1 MILGIS
7 RKKLFVGISL
17 LALAYGIYLRVINL
31 ERPLIYD
38 EVWGLM
44 NWIARPVS
52 EILTL
57 FNNQNNHPLNSVF
70 MKFSDF
76 MFGRSL
82 IMMRMHSLVA
92 GILIPLFSGA
102 IAWRLTKK
110 RFIAAIAIILCSLHS
125 GLIYYSHVARGYS
138 VQSSAIML
146 FILLVL
152 VYNDSSKKTGT
163 AAICG
168 VIGMIGCF
176 VIACFSLSTAILYL
190 AAIMVMHVIFILLSA
205 WQHSNRKLFKMV
217 SSAVVNNSVL
227 VSGYAVITLFAA
239 WMYLGHYAQF
249 KSAVPAGGGFY
260 INSFADILSFLSE
273 MGKSL
278 LPWLVWCSALLC
290 FRFKKYRIIGLMTIC
305 YILPAFLAGVFI
317 KVGPPRVYLPLVPV
331 IIIAASTGVYS
342 LTMVY
347 KKWSR
352 SLQIILPL
360 LLVMFL
366 MFSLPE
372 RYLKWSAIDW
382 SDIISEI
389 NNEFPAH
396 KSYRCYPANET
407 LPISASLADE
417 VKNNIKPIYDGMLFI
432 NFGRDQR
439 IKGLNNKNGV
449 GEVEFHS
456 SEAPPLVNFSQ
467 INANIYVLKK
477 VVAGS
482 KIKSNL
488 IFAEIPLQGVKTAR
502 AIINDLRSQGD
513 EWYLLNCWFNSVRMS
528 QSGKKLVSYQLIS
541 DSSKLSIAE
550 LLEIEQRSFGRV
562 RFFWLSGEFESG
574 PNVR

>member
-1 MILGIS
+1 MLS
-7 RKKLFVGISL
+7 RKKIFIGIAL
-17 LALAYGIYLRVINL
+17 LALAYGIYLRLINL

-44 NWIARPVS
+44 NWIVKPVS

-70 MKFSDF
+70 MKLSNF

-82 IMMRMHSLVA
+82 IMMRMHSFAA

-102 IAWRLTKK
+102 IAWHLTRK
-110 RFIAAIAIILCSLHS
+110 RFIAAVTIILCSLHS

-138 VQSSAIML
+138 VQTAAIML

-152 VYNDSSKKTGT
+152 VYNDSSKKTGRK
-163 AAICG
+163 AIYL
-168 VIGMIGCF
+168 VVGMIGCF
-176 VIACFSLSTAILYL
+176 VIACFALSTAILYL
-190 AAIMVMHVIFILLSA
+190 SAIMVMHVICILLLA
-205 WQHSNRKLFKMV
+205 WQRSNSKLFEMGT
-217 SSAVVNNSVL
+217 SAVVNNSVL

-290 FRFKKYRIIGLMTIC
+290 FRFKKYRLLGLMTSC
-305 YILPAFLAGVFI
+305 YILPAFLSGVFI

-331 IIIAASTGVYS
+331 IIIAASAGVYS
-342 LTMVY
+342 LTMVD

-352 SLQIILPL
+352 PLQIILPL

-366 MFSLPE
+366 IFSLPE
-372 RYLKWSAIDW
+372 RYLKWAAIDW
-382 SDIISEI
+382 SNIISDV
-389 NNEFPAH
+389 NSKFPEH

-407 LPISASLADE
+407 LPISASLPDE

-456 SEAPPLVNFSQ
+456 SESPPLVKFSQ
-467 INANIYVLKK
+467 INANVYVLKK

-482 KIKSNL
+482 AIKSNI
-488 IFAEIPLQGVKTAR
+488 IFAEIPLQDLKTAR
-502 AIINDLRSQGD
+502 AAVGFLRTQGT
-513 EWYLLNCWFNSVRMS
+513 EWYLLNCWFKPIRMS
-528 QSGKKLVSYQLIS
+528 QTGGKLVSYQLIS
-541 DSSKLSIAE
+541 DSSKLSVAE
-550 LLEIEQRSFGRV
+550 LLEIEQRSFDRV
-562 RFFWLSGEFESG
+562 RFFWLSSEVK
-574 PNVR
+574 PDNR